1 MGRMQQILLYVWL
14 LFLMAQRVAVALVSD
29 WVVYLVN
36 GTFASAFPPEFSI
49 SSWILG
55 HWVSPR
61 GCCCSIA
68 KLFPTLCDP
77 MDCGTLGSSVLHHSP
92 GVCSN
97 SCTLSQWWYL
107 SISSSA
113 ALFSFCL
120 QSFLTSGSLSSEL
133 AFHIRWPKYWSF
145 SLSISPS
152 NEYSELIS
160 FRMDWLVLLAVQG
173 TLQSLLQYDHKYIV
187 STITCKSETL
197 IKR

>member
-97 SCTLSQWWYL
+97 SYPLSSWYYL
-107 SISSSA
+107 IISSSA
-113 ALFSFCL
+113 TPFSFCL
-120 QSFLTSGSLSSEL
+120 QSFPPSESFPMGQLFTSGGQSVGTSASASVVPVNIQGWFPWLEAWNFQPVLHLPERVEGARNRIIDHAYMS
-133 AFHIRWPKYWSF
+133 K
-145 SLSISPS
+145 PS
-152 NEYSELIS
+152 
-160 FRMDWLVLLAVQG
+160 
-173 TLQSLLQYDHKYIV
+173 
-187 STITCKSETL
+187 
-197 IKR
+197 